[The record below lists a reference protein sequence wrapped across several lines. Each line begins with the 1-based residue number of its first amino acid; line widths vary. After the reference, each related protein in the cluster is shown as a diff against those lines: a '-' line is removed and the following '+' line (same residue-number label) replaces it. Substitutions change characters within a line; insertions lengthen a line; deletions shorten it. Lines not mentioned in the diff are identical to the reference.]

1 VRKNLPR
8 ELKRHGHN
16 IIPRNPHRHAHTE
29 QSLEQVKTALNGYLQ
44 LFQCGVPNTLMGG
57 SELND
62 KIASYA
68 EQNVA
73 SAFAFA
79 RKLLEIR
86 NPQDLFMLQTEFIR
100 EQMQA
105 MTEQAKD
112 LSETV
117 TKSIMTGVKMPTQG
131 GPSS

>member
-1 VRKNLPR
+1 MGTTPPP
-8 ELKRHGHN
+8 E
-16 IIPRNPHRHAHTE
+16 IPTDMRTMTE
-29 QSLEQVKTALNGYLQ
+29 QSLEQVKTALNGYIQ
-44 LFQCGVPNTLMGG
+44 LFQCGVPNTLIGG

-62 KIASYA
+62 KVVLYA

-86 NPQDLFMLQTEFIR
+86 NHQDLFMLQTEFIR
-100 EQMQA
+100 EQMQT

-112 LSETV
+112 LSQTA
-117 TKSIMTGVKMPTQG
+117 TRSIMTGVKIPTKG